1 MRATV
6 LLSLAATFIGCLASR
21 EPTSDAAVPVPQVV
35 FQASLA
41 NDAQLQEGSVELT
54 DPASTLSLLMGRE
67 SGPARLCLLGELRV
81 RNPAYDPTQDDPQDA
96 WEDMDGPLLYETEV
110 TIIGQSVSSTIEVDG
125 LSLFITGTLAQDWQA
140 LRLIV
145 PPLGSM
151 RMTRARSF
159 PACEE
164 DPGDDSAD
172 P

>member
-1 MRATV
+1 MIVVREDKGQ
-6 LLSLAATFIGCLASR
+6 LFAADL
-21 EPTSDAAVPVPQVV
+21 
-35 FQASLA
+35 
-41 NDAQLQEGSVELT
+41 
-54 DPASTLSLLMGRE
+54 
-67 SGPARLCLLGELRV
+67 GPARGSD
-81 RNPAYDPTQDDPQDA
+81 NP
-96 WEDMDGPLLYETEV
+96 
-110 TIIGQSVSSTIEVDG
+110 
-125 LSLFITGTLAQDWQA
+125 GTLAQDWQA